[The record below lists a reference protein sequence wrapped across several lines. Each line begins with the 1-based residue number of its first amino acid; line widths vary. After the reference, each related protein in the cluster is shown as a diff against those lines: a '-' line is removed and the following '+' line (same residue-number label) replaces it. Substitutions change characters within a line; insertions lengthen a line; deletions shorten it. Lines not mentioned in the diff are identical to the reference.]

1 MEIGIKSTKTN
12 RAMMIIRRLIDLPKE
27 VGFPTI
33 YPSRVKFKALSI
45 YHDAPVPLMANYS
58 PAARKYLSD
67 ETWGRFMRLACRRM
81 NRPRVLHGMRRN
93 SGFQN
98 VNSRKTMV
106 MVEK

>member
-67 ETWGRFMRLACRRM
+67 ETWATRRGDGSC
-81 NRPRVLHGMRRN
+81 VLPGMRRN